1 MTSITHTVFAD
12 LDTEGR
18 LLSPV
23 YKGVLAK
30 PGSFGFRG
38 EIALK
43 FQVALA
49 DEKRPPEIKFDQVM
63 AVADAGSTTLNF
75 LAGVAPSLEHLK
87 LLCEVM
93 GDKLSPAGKYFFFAS
108 NLDIS
113 QQFQIVYGGATFWV
127 LPLDEATVY
136 NELLDLF
143 YIERGDLKKLDTAGK
158 LSAVANGAAKF
169 NGKFKE
175 INFDDGLKVM
185 GPLPFMIRS
194 IDSTPR
200 VSLPALIGTPIKA
213 IVLPSAASGSA
224 VRLRNSGSFEISDT
238 TLGIPV

>member
-1 MTSITHTVFAD
+1 MTSITDTAFAD

-23 YKGVLAK
+23 YKGALAK

-38 EIALK
+38 ELALK

-63 AVADAGSTTLNF
+63 AVAEAGSTTLNF

-87 LLCEVM
+87 LLCEVL
-93 GDKLSPAGKYFFFAS
+93 GDKLAPSGKYFFFAS

-113 QQFQIVYGGATFWV
+113 QRFQIVYGGATFWV
-127 LPLDEATVY
+127 MPLDEATVY

-175 INFDDGLKVM
+175 ISFDEGLKVM
-185 GPLPFMIRS
+185 GPL
-194 IDSTPR
+194 
-200 VSLPALIGTPIKA
+200 K
-213 IVLPSAASGSA
+213 
-224 VRLRNSGSFEISDT
+224 VRENR
-238 TLGIPV
+238 PV